1 MTIITNIE
9 DLRIV
14 AKKRVPKMIYDYVDS
29 GAWTESTYRA
39 NESDFQDIKLIQ
51 RVGVD
56 ISQIKTERKIVGVN
70 STIPL
75 AIAPTGLAGMVYP
88 DGEILAARAASKFG
102 VRYTLSTMSIASL
115 EDIKAEV
122 NAPFWFQLYVLGGRD
137 FTLRLIERA
146 KMAGCDALVVTL
158 DSQMVGQRHKD
169 IKNGLSVPPKPTLKN
184 WFNLISKQRWCWNML
199 KTKRREFGNIVG
211 HVEGVNDRKSFAA
224 WSLQQFDLSLNW
236 RDIEWTQKAW
246 GGTLI
251 IKGILDP
258 EDARIASAL
267 GADAIVV
274 SNHGGRQQDGALSS
288 IRVLPSI
295 VDSLKGTSTEIIL
308 DSGIRSG
315 QDLLKSVALGA
326 TGGMIGRAY
335 LYGLGAYGEKGVTQ
349 ALDIIKKD
357 FETSLAF
364 TGVTDINQIDSNIL
378 IPATIPSIL

>member
-9 DLRIV
+9 DLRVV

-29 GAWTESTYRA
+29 GAWTESTYHA
-39 NESDFQDIKLIQ
+39 NEADFQDIKLIQ

-56 ISQIKTERKIVGVN
+56 ISNIQTQREIVGVR

-75 AIAPTGLAGMVYP
+75 AISPTGLAGMVHP
-88 DGEILAARAASKFG
+88 DGEILAAKAAAKFG

-115 EDIKAEV
+115 EDIQAEV
-122 NAPFWFQLYVLGGRD
+122 GEPFWFQLYVLGGRD

-146 KMAGCDALVVTL
+146 KMAGCDALVLTL

-169 IKNGLSVPPKPTLKN
+169 IKNGLSVPPTPTLKN
-184 WFNLISKQRWCWNML
+184 WINLISKQRWCWNML

-236 RDIEWTQKAW
+236 KDVEWIKKAW
-246 GGTLI
+246 GGKLI

-258 EDARIASAL
+258 EDALIASSL
-267 GADAIVV
+267 GADAVVV

-288 IRVLPSI
+288 IKMLPSI
-295 VDSLKGTSTEIIL
+295 VDRLKGTGTEIIL

-315 QDLLKSVALGA
+315 QDLLKSIALGA

-335 LYGLGAYGEKGVTQ
+335 LYGLGAYGEKGVTNT
-349 ALDIIKKD
+349 LEIIQKE
-357 FETSLAF
+357 FETSMSF
-364 TGVTDINQIDSNIL
+364 TGVTDIDRVDSNIL
-378 IPATIPSIL
+378 IAATVPKLL